1 LLRLYCISLFVGASL
16 NHKALQDKGITNV
29 INWSSTAR
37 CHVFDDIE
45 YMCIE
50 GIRGGSEMQGHTDE
64 LAKAV
69 DYVESVR
76 LAGGKAMSHCWYGKN
91 RR

>member
-1 LLRLYCISLFVGASL
+1 MLRLYCISLFVGASL

-45 YMCIE
+45 YMCID
-50 GIRGGSEMQGHTDE
+50 GIRGASDMRKHSEE
-64 LAKAV
+64 LEEVV

>member
-1 LLRLYCISLFVGASL
+1 M
-16 NHKALQDKGITNV
+16 GITNV

-37 CHVFDDIE
+37 CNVFDDIE

-50 GIRGGSEMQGHTDE
+50 GVRGASDMRKHSDE

-76 LAGGKAMSHCWYGKN
+76 LSGGKAMSHCWYGRN

>member
-1 LLRLYCISLFVGASL
+1 M
-16 NHKALQDKGITNV
+16 GITSI

-50 GIRGGSEMQGHTDE
+50 GIRGAEMQERTDE